1 MTASNA
7 SSDVLDCG
15 RTIQE
20 LSEYLEAG
28 RSPRD
33 PEIEQC
39 PECLNALES
48 LSRVGDLSRDL
59 FAADAASLP
68 EPSAGWFGG
77 ILDQVAA
84 ELRSGRDLPVRHP
97 DPRVRITVAEG
108 AVRTLLRSAADE
120 LDGVFIG
127 RTRIIGDVEEL
138 GAPVTID
145 ITASVAWDL
154 DARAVA
160 DDVRRRVAEVVE
172 RHTDLEVAAID
183 VTIEDVHAPQPR
195 KDAS

>member
-77 ILDQVAA
+77 ILDQVACP
-84 ELRSGRDLPVRHP
+84 GQP
-97 DPRVRITVAEG
+97 DVQ
-108 AVRTLLRSAADE
+108 L
-120 LDGVFIG
+120 
-127 RTRIIGDVEEL
+127 
-138 GAPVTID
+138 APV
-145 ITASVAWDL
+145 AGRY
-154 DARAVA
+154 RAGRKGA
-160 DDVRRRVAEVVE
+160 FEG
-172 RHTDLEVAAID
+172 LEIG
-183 VTIEDVHAPQPR
+183 PPGPGFR
-195 KDAS
+195 G